1 MDILITWYLKYSD
14 EKESQLSW
22 NSQLARGS
30 CLKIHVKNPIYIYR
44 QPKSQDKS
52 VFVHLIYFGKNDLQ
66 YIVSVRE
73 KKTKIKKKD
82 KSYDL
87 QIRPVFVFKIHN
99 EYCKETYSLK
109 FTSIF
114 KTCNLLLQSNN
125 AMQLK

>member
-1 MDILITWYLKYSD
+1 M
-14 EKESQLSW
+14 
-22 NSQLARGS
+22 
-30 CLKIHVKNPIYIYR
+30 KNPIYIYR
-44 QPKSQDKS
+44 QPNSQDKS

-66 YIVSVRE
+66 YIVSARE

-87 QIRPVFVFKIHN
+87 QIRPVFVLKKHN

-109 FTSIF
+109 FTSVF
-114 KTCNLLLQSNN
+114 KTCNLLLQSNT

>member
-1 MDILITWYLKYSD
+1 M
-14 EKESQLSW
+14 
-22 NSQLARGS
+22 
-30 CLKIHVKNPIYIYR
+30 KNPIYIYR
-44 QPKSQDKS
+44 QPNSQDKS
-52 VFVHLIYFGKNDLQ
+52 DFVHPIYFGKNDLQ

-82 KSYDL
+82 KSYDF
-87 QIRPVFVFKIHN
+87 QIRPVFVLKKNHN

-114 KTCNLLLQSNN
+114 KTCNLLLQSNT

>member
-1 MDILITWYLKYSD
+1 M
-14 EKESQLSW
+14 
-22 NSQLARGS
+22 
-30 CLKIHVKNPIYIYR
+30 KNPIYIYR
-44 QPKSQDKS
+44 QPNSQDKS

-73 KKTKIKKKD
+73 KKTKILKKKD

-87 QIRPVFVFKIHN
+87 QIRPVFVLKKHN

-114 KTCNLLLQSNN
+114 KTCNLLLQSNT

>member
-1 MDILITWYLKYSD
+1 M
-14 EKESQLSW
+14 
-22 NSQLARGS
+22 
-30 CLKIHVKNPIYIYR
+30 KNPIYISR
-44 QPKSQDKS
+44 QPNSQDKS

-66 YIVSVRE
+66 FIVSVRE

-87 QIRPVFVFKIHN
+87 QIRPVFVLKKHN

-109 FTSIF
+109 FTRIF
-114 KTCNLLLQSNN
+114 KTCNLLLQSNT

>member
-1 MDILITWYLKYSD
+1 M
-14 EKESQLSW
+14 
-22 NSQLARGS
+22 
-30 CLKIHVKNPIYIYR
+30 KNPIYIYR
-44 QPKSQDKS
+44 QPNSQDKS

-73 KKTKIKKKD
+73 KKTKILKKD

-87 QIRPVFVFKIHN
+87 QIRPVFVLKKHN
-99 EYCKETYSLK
+99 EYCRETYSLK
-109 FTSIF
+109 FISIF

>member
-1 MDILITWYLKYSD
+1 M
-14 EKESQLSW
+14 
-22 NSQLARGS
+22 
-30 CLKIHVKNPIYIYR
+30 KNPIYIYR
-44 QPKSQDKS
+44 QPNSQDKS

-73 KKTKIKKKD
+73 KKTKILKKD

-87 QIRPVFVFKIHN
+87 QIKPVFVLKKHN

-114 KTCNLLLQSNN
+114 KTCNLLLQSNT

>member
-1 MDILITWYLKYSD
+1 M
-14 EKESQLSW
+14 
-22 NSQLARGS
+22 
-30 CLKIHVKNPIYIYR
+30 KNPIYIYR
-44 QPKSQDKS
+44 QPNSQDKS

-73 KKTKIKKKD
+73 KRQKFKKKD

-87 QIRPVFVFKIHN
+87 QIRPVFVLKKHN

-114 KTCNLLLQSNN
+114 KTCNLLLQSNT